1 MKLLINDSDFKRILF
16 CEDLHFKLLS
26 TEVQL
31 IFFFWTISNL
41 QKEQSKVKHK
51 EIKISLTKESPARSA
66 VRLCWLH
73 SGKQDRLRKT

>member
-31 IFFFWTISNL
+31 IFWTISNL

-51 EIKISLTKESPARSA
+51 EIKISLTKESPARST
-66 VRLCWLH
+66 VRLC
-73 SGKQDRLRKT
+73 